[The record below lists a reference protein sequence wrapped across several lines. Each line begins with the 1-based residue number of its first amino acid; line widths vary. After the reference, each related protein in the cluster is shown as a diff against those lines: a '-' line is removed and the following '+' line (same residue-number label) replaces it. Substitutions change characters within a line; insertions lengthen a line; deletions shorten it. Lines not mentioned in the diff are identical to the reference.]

1 MTLISDVLVTLENW
15 SVGASGSN
23 LTEVVNNYTI
33 WIAYRAF
40 IIDLFVL
47 FIIALYLDNI
57 LPKQFG
63 VRQRICYCFT
73 RKYWVGQKR
82 NRVEKKEINMSLIE
96 TGQDNQYP
104 DSKIESVA

>member
-15 SVGASGSN
+15 SVGANGSN

-63 VRQRICYCFT
+63 VRQGICYCFT